1 MNNNVTIVTGL
12 WDLGRGNLDGW
23 GKRDFSNYKTKFFEM
38 LETNAQM
45 CIWISQELEEEV
57 LKIRG
62 DKPTKIFI
70 KNVEDFEIWNPF
82 FEDIEKIRMQ
92 DSWRNFAGWLSE
104 SPQAGLKYYN
114 PMMFTKFFMLND
126 SAIVNPFNS
135 DYFFWVDG
143 GLTNTVNRGYFSHD
157 NVLDNLE
164 NYVRFNNNKF
174 IQISYPYDGNEEI
187 HGFERK
193 AMARYCNTDYVS
205 YVCRGGFFGGSKDNI
220 HQMNEYYYSV
230 MHDTLKEGLM
240 GADECLFTI
249 LSYRYKDLIHRFEIE
264 GNGLVWPFFEEL
276 KKYTKDFILINK
288 PQINTDNVGLYVIT
302 FNSPKQFEVL
312 IQSMLD
318 YDKDFVEKPKK
329 YLLNNSTDL
338 STTSRYIELCEQYGF
353 EHIKKDNIGI
363 VGGRIFV
370 ADHFDKTNHDY
381 YFWFED
387 DMAFYNKK
395 NETCKNGFN
404 RWVSNLYKKS
414 LEIIKKENFDF
425 LKLNFTEFFGDNGTQ
440 WSWYNVPQ
448 DFRQRHWP
456 DNPRLPEHG
465 LEPNSPKTKFENIK
479 SHNGIPYVTGEVYVC
494 NWPIIVSREGNY
506 KCFLETKWSH
516 PFEQTLMSYVYQE
529 TVMGNI
535 KPGLLLLTPTEHDRF
550 DHYDGSLRKES

>member
-1 MNNNVTIVTGL
+1 MNKNVTIVTGL

-45 CIWISQELEEEV
+45 CIWIPQELEEEV
-57 LKIRG
+57 LKVRG

-70 KNVEDFEIWNPF
+70 KNVEDFEVWNPF
-82 FEDIEKIRMQ
+82 FEDIEKIRTQ
-92 DSWRNFAGWLSE
+92 DSWKNFAGWLPE
-104 SPQAGLKYYN
+104 SPQDGLKYYN

-143 GLTNTVNRGYFSHD
+143 GLTNTVNRGYFTHD
-157 NVLDNLE
+157 NVLDNLD

-174 IQISYPYDGNEEI
+174 VQISYPYDGNDEI

-193 AMARYCNTDYVS
+193 AMARYCNTDYVN

-249 LSYRYKDLIHRFEIE
+249 LSYKYKDIIHRFEIE

-276 KKYTKDFILINK
+276 KKYTKDFIQNNK
-288 PQINTDNVGLYVIT
+288 PKTNTDNVALYVIT
-302 FNSPKQFEVL
+302 FNSPDQFEVL
-312 IQSMLD
+312 IKSMLD
-318 YDKDFVEKPKK
+318 YDPDFINKTKK

-338 STTSRYIELCEQYGF
+338 TTTQRYVELCEKFGF

-387 DMAFYNKK
+387 DMAFYLKK

-404 RWVSNLYKKS
+404 RWTNNLYSKS
-414 LEIIKKENFDF
+414 LEIIQKENFDF
-425 LKLNFTEFFGDNGTQ
+425 LKLNYTEFFGDNGTQ

-456 DNPRLPEHG
+456 DNPKLPQQG

-479 SHNGIPYVTGEVYVC
+479 SHKGLPYVTGEVYVC

-506 KCFLETKWSH
+506 KCFLETRWAH
-516 PFEQTLMSYVYQE
+516 PFEQTVMSYVYQE

-535 KPGLLLLTPTEHDRF
+535 KPGLLLLTPTEHNRF